1 MNPMS
6 LPLALRAGFLLLST
20 GLLVLLWEGESTA
33 GIPVDASDPDEAFVV
48 QTGKPVGKLSFQIID
63 ASAHVSLPARLYFA
77 YADGREEEPVVGRFK
92 NFIVTASGR
101 EVKTIPT
108 GEYDVYI
115 TRGTEYSLNHHK
127 ISIVEG
133 KTTHIDSRLAR
144 VVDTSGFISSDFHL
158 HLQFE
163 MRDGAMV
170 SAAEG
175 IDLLTA
181 TDHNVLKDYAPY
193 IESLSLERF
202 MKSVVGSELD
212 TAFGHFNSFP
222 LSADRWSSRTF
233 RHAIRTPAEFFRIVR
248 QDPGEQ
254 IIQVN
259 HPRRWEPNPTSGY
272 FDQRLNAETG
282 EAGYP
287 YFDGGFDSFE
297 IYNSGGDKKDGHM
310 GRTALV
316 EQKLTD
322 WYGFLNRGI
331 LAAGVANSDA
341 HRYPE
346 QLPGYPRNYVV
357 SDTDKPWEIDPEEV
371 VTAIKRRNVTGS
383 GGPFIRFTGNGE
395 PVGSVVSDL
404 DGNVSLRIEVQAPH
418 WIPVERVEVIRNGEL
433 LQTYPVSAP
442 EEDKPWH
449 FAAEMI
455 VKPER
460 DSWYLVLATSDQR
473 WSKPFTQFSS
483 FSFTNPIFVDVDG
496 NGYFD
501 APNGGYS
508 LTPTDD

>member
-1 MNPMS
+1 MNRAS
-6 LPLALRAGFLLLST
+6 LPLALRAGFLLLCI
-20 GLLVLLWEGESTA
+20 GLLVLLWEGETTA
-33 GIPVDASDPDEAFVV
+33 GIPIDASDPDEVFVL

-63 ASAHVSLPARLYFA
+63 TKSFVSLPARLYFA
-77 YADGREEEPVVGRFK
+77 YADDREEEPVVGRFK
-92 NFIVTASGR
+92 NCIVTPSGR
-101 EVKTIPT
+101 EVKTIPA

-115 TRGTEYSLNHHK
+115 TRGTEYSLDHHK
-127 ISIVEG
+127 VSIVEG
-133 KTTHIDSRLAR
+133 QTTHIDSRLDR

-163 MRDGAMV
+163 MRDGAIV

-193 IESLSLERF
+193 IESLSLDRF
-202 MKSVVGSELD
+202 IKSVVGAELD

-222 LSADRWSSRTF
+222 LSEDRWSSRTY

-248 QDPGEQ
+248 EDPGEQ

-272 FDQRLNAETG
+272 FDQRLDPEAG
-282 EAGYP
+282 EARYP
-287 YFDGGFDSFE
+287 YFEGGFDSFE
-297 IYNSGGDKKDGHM
+297 VYNSIADKQDGHL

-316 EQKLTD
+316 DQKLKD

-341 HRYPE
+341 HSYPDH
-346 QLPGYPRNYVV
+346 LPGYPRNYAV
-357 SDTDKPWEIDPEEV
+357 SGTDKPWEIDPEEV

-404 DGNVSLRIEVQAPH
+404 DGNVSLRIEVQAPN

-433 LQTYPVSAP
+433 LQTYPVSTP
-442 EEDKPWH
+442 EEGKPWH
-449 FAAEMI
+449 FAAELI
-455 VKPER
+455 VKP
-460 DSWYLVLATSDQR
+460 
-473 WSKPFTQFSS
+473 
-483 FSFTNPIFVDVDG
+483 
-496 NGYFD
+496 
-501 APNGGYS
+501 
-508 LTPTDD
+508 

>member
-1 MNPMS
+1 MNRMS
-6 LPLALRAGFLLLST
+6 LPLALRAGFLLICT
-20 GLLVLLWEGESTA
+20 GLLVALWEAESTA
-33 GIPVDASDPDEAFVV
+33 GVPVDAADPDQAFVL
-48 QTGKPVGKLSFQIID
+48 QTGKPVGRLAFQIID
-63 ASAHVSLPARLYFA
+63 ATNHVSLPARLYFA

-92 NFIVTASGR
+92 NFIVTPSGR
-101 EVKTIPT
+101 EVKTIPV

-115 TRGTEYSLNHHK
+115 TRGTEYSLDHHRV
-127 ISIVEG
+127 SIEEG
-133 KTTHIDSRLAR
+133 KTTQIDSRLNQ

-181 TDHNVLKDYAPY
+181 TDHNILKDYAPY
-193 IESLSLERF
+193 IEALNLERF

-222 LSADRWSSRTF
+222 LRTDRWASRTF

-254 IIQVN
+254 IIQLN
-259 HPRRWEPNPTSGY
+259 HPRNWEPNPTSGY
-272 FDQRLNAETG
+272 FDQRLNPETG
-282 EAGYP
+282 EGEYR
-287 YFDGGFDSFE
+287 YFDGGFDSLE
-297 IYNSGGDKKDGHM
+297 IYNSGHDKKDGHM

-316 EQKLTD
+316 EQKLKD
-322 WYGFLNRGI
+322 WYNLLNRGI

-346 QLPGYPRNYVV
+346 QLPGYPRNYAV
-357 SDTDKPWEIDPEEV
+357 SGTDKPWEIDPEEV

-383 GGPFIRFTGNGE
+383 GGPFIRFTGNGA
-395 PVGSVVSDL
+395 PVGSLVSDL
-404 DGNVSLRIEVQAPH
+404 DRNVSLRIEVQAPN

-433 LQTYPVSAP
+433 LQTYPVVVP
-442 EEDKPWH
+442 QQDKPWN
-449 FAAEMI
+449 FAAELI

-460 DSWYLVLATSDQR
+460 DSWYLVLATSDKR

-501 APNGGYS
+501 PPNGGFS
-508 LTPTDD
+508 LGPTDD